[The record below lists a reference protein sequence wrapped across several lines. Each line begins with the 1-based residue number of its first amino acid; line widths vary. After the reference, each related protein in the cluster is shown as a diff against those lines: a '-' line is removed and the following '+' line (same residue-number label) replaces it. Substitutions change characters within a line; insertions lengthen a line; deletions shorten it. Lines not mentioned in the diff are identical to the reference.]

1 MEGILYMITIFNRK
15 EVKITRRME
24 ECFEICNLLASN
36 GIPTATRTNS
46 MTNLGRSR
54 GIPGI
59 DTNYANEYR
68 IYVHRKNYEE
78 ATNILMRFK
87 K

>member
-1 MEGILYMITIFNRK
+1 MITIFNRK
-15 EVKITRRME
+15 EVRVTRRME
-24 ECFEICNLLASN
+24 ERFEICNLLESN

-59 DTNYANEYR
+59 DTNYAYEYR
-68 IYVHRKNYEE
+68 IYVHRKNYKA
-78 ATNILMRFK
+78 ATSMLMNM
-87 K
+87 

>member
-1 MEGILYMITIFNRK
+1 MITIFNRK
-15 EVKITRRME
+15 EVRVTRRME
-24 ECFEICNLLASN
+24 ERFEICNLLESN

-59 DTNYANEYR
+59 DADYAYEYR
-68 IYVHRKNYEE
+68 IYVHRKDCEA
-78 ATNILMRFK
+78 ATNLLIEI
-87 K
+87 